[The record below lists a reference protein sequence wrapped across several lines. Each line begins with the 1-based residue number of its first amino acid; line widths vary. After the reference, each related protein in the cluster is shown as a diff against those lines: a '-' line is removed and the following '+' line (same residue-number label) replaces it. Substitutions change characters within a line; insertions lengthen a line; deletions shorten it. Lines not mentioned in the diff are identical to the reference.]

1 MHYRL
6 NDYLVKSNCYHSFQ
20 FGFRFNLST
29 DNTLMLIVQKIKN
42 RFDKGEF
49 NAGVFVNLKSVF
61 DTVNRGILFSKLD
74 HYSVTDVARKAVL
87 FLLCK

>member
-1 MHYRL
+1 
-6 NDYLVKSNCYHSFQ
+6 
-20 FGFRFNLST
+20 
-29 DNTLMLIVQKIKN
+29 MLIVQKIKN

-61 DTVNRGILFSKLD
+61 DTVNRGILFIKLD